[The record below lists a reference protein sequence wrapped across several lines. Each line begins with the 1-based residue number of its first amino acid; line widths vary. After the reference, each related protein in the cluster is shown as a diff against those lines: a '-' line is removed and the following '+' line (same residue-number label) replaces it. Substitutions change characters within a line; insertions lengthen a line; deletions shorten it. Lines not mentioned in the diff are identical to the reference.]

1 MSPPRASVGTPEVPR
16 PQIRLF
22 WPLLVWALG
31 AKRKISPFQ
40 AYPCPGKGL
49 GREGGQRNTSRAP
62 ALLWGSQGSSPSPR
76 GHTPALNISIDGS
89 NWHFQS
95 ENLGEKK
102 NGAFSSG
109 FAPTPPKQTSALP
122 PSRWGGPGELWG
134 LPVSP
139 GVPPW
144 TVTPFHTLTARGQLC
159 SRMDTAPQEPPRIKP
174 GQGLAP
180 LPAGVTP
187 PGAGEGTTGTPRVP
201 SLPQGARS

>member
-49 GREGGQRNTSRAP
+49 GREGGQRDPSRAP
-62 ALLWGSQGSSPSPR
+62 ALLWGSQRSSPSPR

-102 NGAFSSG
+102 KMGPF
-109 FAPTPPKQTSALP
+109 PLDLP
-122 PSRWGGPGELWG
+122 PP
-134 LPVSP
+134 PQNKPQPSP
-139 GVPPW
+139 P
-144 TVTPFHTLTARGQLC
+144 
-159 SRMDTAPQEPPRIKP
+159 
-174 GQGLAP
+174 
-180 LPAGVTP
+180 PAGVGPGSCGGSRCLRGSHPGLSP
-187 PGAGEGTTGTPRVP
+187 PFTH
-201 SLPQGARS
+201 